1 MVMQQQLNQLLAD
14 GLREIQSA
22 QDLDSLRQ
30 VEIKYLGR
38 KGPLTEILKQL
49 KDLSPEEKKSMG
61 QLGNEVKQRLVLEV
75 ATKSK
80 QLENAKFGALA
91 QTEWQ
96 DPTQRGLPVE
106 RGRVHPI
113 SAFID
118 EVREVFTAL
127 GFEIADGPE
136 LEDDFHNFEALNI
149 PADHPARDGQDTFFL
164 RNFPQNLLRT
174 QTSAMQIRWC
184 ENHQPPIRI
193 IAPGKCFR
201 KDELDATHSPIFH
214 QFEGLI
220 IDENISFTHLRG
232 VISEAFRQLLGK
244 DTKFRFRTSYFPF
257 VEPGAEVDV
266 TCSMCGGKGC
276 RVCKYVGWLEMLG
289 CGMVHP
295 NVLKAVGYDPEKY
308 TGLAFGAGIERM
320 LMIRHQIPDIRY
332 FYENDLRFLNQF

>member
-1 MVMQQQLNQLLAD
+1 MQQQLNQLLTD

-22 QDLDSLRQ
+22 QDENTLRQ

-38 KGPLTEILKQL
+38 KGPLTDILKQL
-49 KDLSPEEKKSMG
+49 KDLTPDQKREMG

-75 ATKSK
+75 ENKSK
-80 QLENAKFGALA
+80 QLENAKFGSLA

-96 DPTQRGLPVE
+96 DPTQTGTRVE
-106 RGRVHPI
+106 CGRIHPI
-113 SAFID
+113 TAFLA

-127 GFEIADGPE
+127 GFEFADGPE

-184 ENHQPPIRI
+184 ETHQPPIRI

-220 IDENISFTHLRG
+220 IDENVSFAHLRG

-266 TCSMCGGKGC
+266 TCSLCGGKGC
-276 RVCKYVGWLEMLG
+276 RVCKGVGWIEMLG

-295 NVLKAVGYDPEKY
+295 NVLKAMGYDPDKY

-332 FYENDLRFLNQF
+332 FYENDLRFLKQF